1 MTPIW
6 RVPTSIIIIIKCLSL
21 MDEKEAYLQR
31 IEFEILELC
40 SRLDALRIFVLE
52 ADADATIDELEVEE
66 LESTERT
73 VRQKFEEL
81 QRADEESW
89 ETLNEEME
97 HAMEDLRKAVQMLVP
112 TI

>member
-1 MTPIW
+1 
-6 RVPTSIIIIIKCLSL
+6 

-40 SRLDALRIFVLE
+40 SRLDDLRIFVLE